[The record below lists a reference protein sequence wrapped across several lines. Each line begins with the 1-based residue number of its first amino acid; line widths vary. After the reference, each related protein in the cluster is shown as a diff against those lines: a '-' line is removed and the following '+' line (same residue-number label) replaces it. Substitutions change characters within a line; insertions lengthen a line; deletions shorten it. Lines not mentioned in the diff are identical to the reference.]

1 MIKIYLDIDGVLLS
15 RKQTIPDNAEEL
27 ILYLIRYFDCYWLT
41 THCRGGENKTVEYLC
56 RVYGDKYKSIFS
68 SIKPTNW
75 SDLKTEAIDFNS
87 IFYWLEEFPFE
98 SEKEILKSNDKL
110 DSLILINLTK
120 PLELKRVLN
129 LLKNQ
134 SL

>member
-15 RKQTIPDNAEEL
+15 RKQTIPNNAEEL
-27 ILYLIRYFDCYWLT
+27 IHYLIRHFDCYWLT

-56 RVYGDKYKSIFS
+56 RVYGDKYKSIFDR
-68 SIKPTNW
+68 IKPTNW

-87 IFYWLEEFPFE
+87 NFYWLEDFPFE
-98 SEKEILKSNDKL
+98 SEKEVLRKNDKL
-110 DSLILINLTK
+110 NSLVLIDLIN
-120 PLELKRVLN
+120 PSELIRVLN